1 MMRKPTLLS
10 FQSMSLQQKLP
21 LLIGLVLLCIIVLFS
36 YTSYQGVKRAALHSA
51 SSRIKTLSEQLST
64 MFGQSAAPLL
74 KTTQEAA
81 GKDAVVGFL
90 AGTPAQTD
98 TTAQSVLDKLRS
110 DSSWVLAELR
120 DLSGKTLLQSAL
132 PGIQINNTVFEK
144 PVGRVAAIGALQ
156 VRNDSIYYAVVA
168 PVAINKE
175 TIGYLV
181 RWRIQKTNQ
190 RAIAQFTALIGDG
203 MRLLVGNADNTVWTD
218 LHHRVAAPV
227 SELSTGKE
235 ITYNNT
241 ISIAT
246 PISGTPWV
254 ALVEMSRTKALASA
268 HSYLRMILLTGVA
281 LLIVGLIIGWLVSRS
296 ITKPLRQ
303 LTQASAAVAEG
314 DYETAVITGRSDEI
328 GQLARSFNSMSAKV
342 GTMQHD
348 LENQVKLRTSQL
360 QHSNAELE
368 SFSYSVSHDLRAP
381 LRGINGYARILKED
395 LADRLGS
402 EGLLLADKIIRNA
415 EMMGQLIDD
424 LIDFSKL
431 NSKPL
436 QQHTVNM
443 TELVNYC
450 VQETV
455 PADDKRYKIDVHPLP
470 ECKGDMN
477 LLKQVWMNLIG
488 NAVKY
493 SSKKEQ
499 PHIEIGYR
507 NGETNCYYVKDN
519 GAGFDMRYADKLFG
533 VFQRLHSNKDF
544 EGTGVGLA
552 LTQRIIHRHGGMVK
566 GEGVPGEG
574 ATFYFQL
581 PAGIN

>member
-1 MMRKPTLLS
+1 MRKPTLLFS
-10 FQSMSLQQKLP
+10 FRSMSLQQKLP

-36 YTSYQGVKRAALHSA
+36 YISYQGVKRAALHSA
-51 SSRIKTLSEQLST
+51 SSRVKTLSEQLSA
-64 MFGQSAAPLL
+64 MFGQSTSPLL

-81 GKDAVVGFL
+81 GKNAVVQYLSGETFL
-90 AGTPAQTD
+90 QTD
-98 TTAQSVLDKLRS
+98 TAQSILDKLRS
-110 DSSWVLAELR
+110 DSSWVLTELR
-120 DLSGKTLLQSAL
+120 DLSGKTVLQSAL
-132 PGIQINNTVFEK
+132 PGTALLNNTVFEK
-144 PVGRVAAIGALQ
+144 PVAKTAAIGALQ
-156 VRNDSIYYAVVA
+156 VRNDSIYYAVTA
-168 PVAINKE
+168 PVADNKDLV
-175 TIGYLV
+175 GYLV
-181 RWRIQKTNQ
+181 RWRIQKTNP
-190 RAIAQFTALIGDG
+190 RAIAQFSALIGDG
-203 MRLLVGNADNTVWTD
+203 MRLLIGNADNSVWTD
-218 LHHRVAAPV
+218 LHQRVAAPV
-227 SELSTGKE
+227 KELSAGKE

-246 PISGTPWV
+246 PINGTPWV
-254 ALVEMSRTKALASA
+254 TLVEMSRTKAMAPA
-268 HSYLRMILLTGVA
+268 HSYLRMILLTGLA
-281 LLIVGLIIGWLVSRS
+281 LLIIGLMIGWLVSRS

-314 DYETAVITGRSDEI
+314 DYDATVITDRSDEI

-395 LADRLGS
+395 LSDRLGN
-402 EGLLLADKIIRNA
+402 EGNLLADKIIRNA

-436 QQHTVNM
+436 QHHPVNM
-443 TELVNYC
+443 TELVNRC

-455 PADDKRYKIDVHPLP
+455 PVDDKRYTVDVRPLP
-470 ECKGDMN
+470 ECNGDAN

-499 PHIEIGYR
+499 PHIEIGFC
-507 NGETNCYYVKDN
+507 NGGTNCYYVKDN

-552 LTQRIIHRHGGMVK
+552 LTQRIVHRHGGIVK
-566 GEGVPGEG
+566 GEGRPGEG
-574 ATFYFQL
+574 ATFYFQI
-581 PAGIN
+581 PNQS